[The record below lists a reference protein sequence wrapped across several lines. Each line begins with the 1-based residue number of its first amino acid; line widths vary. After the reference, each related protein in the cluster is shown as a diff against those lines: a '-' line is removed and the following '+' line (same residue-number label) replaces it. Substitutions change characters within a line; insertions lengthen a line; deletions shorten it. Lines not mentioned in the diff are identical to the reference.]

1 MGFTDFKKDEDLKNL
16 NTYLLDKSY
25 VEGCLPSQSDAV
37 VFGAL
42 KDINHAKYE
51 NIVRWYKHIASW
63 SEAERQR
70 FTGAKKPLSEIGGA
84 STTKAAAHAPGAT
97 ACAAPAAGDDDD
109 FELFGS
115 DEEDDAAAEKLKAER
130 VAAYSA
136 KKANKPAIVAKST
149 IILEVKVWDDEADMK
164 KLEEIVRAVECDGL
178 LWGAS
183 KLVPV
188 GYGIKKLQITCVVED
203 DKVGTD
209 FLEESICKHE
219 DLVQSVDIVAFN
231 KI

>member
-1 MGFTDFKKDEDLKNL
+1 MGFTDFKKEAELSNL
-16 NTYLLDKSY
+16 NSYLLDKSY

-37 VFGAL
+37 VFNAL
-42 KDINHAKYE
+42 KDINHAKFE
-51 NIVRWYKHIASW
+51 NVVRWYKHISSW
-63 SEAERQR
+63 SDAERQR
-70 FTGAKKPLSEIGGA
+70 FTGAKKPLSEIGG
-84 STTKAAAHAPGAT
+84 GAT
-97 ACAAPAAGDDDD
+97 AKPASGSVACAAPAAGDDDD

-115 DEEDDAAAEKLKAER
+115 DEEEDAAAEKLKAER

-136 KKANKPAIVAKST
+136 KKSTKPAVIAKSN
-149 IILEVKVWDDEADMK
+149 IILDVKVWDDEADMK
-164 KLEEIVRAVECDGL
+164 KLEECVRSVQCDGL
-178 LWGAS
+178 LWGSS

-209 FLEESICKHE
+209 FLEEEICKFE
-219 DLVQSVDIVAFN
+219 DLVQSVDVAAFN